1 MLLVVAVVVTG
12 PPFLPLGATTVS
24 FAQLA
29 IQLSVVGASGAG
41 EKDMRFVGGKA
52 AGGCC
57 SSLCSC
63 SRHSANL
70 VWPRERAM
78 DRGKRPRE
86 SGIARARLSHLYR
99 TTAAS
104 RWPSAHAHIC
114 KNGN

>member
-1 MLLVVAVVVTG
+1 MLVVVVVVEE
-12 PPFLPLGATTVS
+12 PPFLQLDATTLS
-24 FAQLA
+24 FAQLT

-41 EKDMRFVGGKA
+41 EKDMRVVGGRG

-70 VWPRERAM
+70 VWPRERAI

-104 RWPSAHAHIC
+104 R
-114 KNGN
+114 

>member
-1 MLLVVAVVVTG
+1 MLGVVDVVAG
-12 PPFLPLGATTVS
+12 HPFLPLGATTLV
-24 FAQLA
+24 FAQLT

-41 EKDMRFVGGKA
+41 EKDMRVVGGRG

-57 SSLCSC
+57 SSLCNC

-70 VWPRERAM
+70 VWPRERAI

-86 SGIARARLSHLYR
+86 SGIARARLSHLYS

-104 RWPSAHAHIC
+104 R
-114 KNGN
+114 

>member
-1 MLLVVAVVVTG
+1 MLDVVVVVAE
-12 PPFLPLGATTVS
+12 PPFLPLGATTLS
-24 FAQLA
+24 FAQLT

-41 EKDMRFVGGKA
+41 EKDMCVGGGRG

-70 VWPRERAM
+70 VWPRERAI

-104 RWPSAHAHIC
+104 R
-114 KNGN
+114 

>member
-1 MLLVVAVVVTG
+1 MVLDVVVVMAE
-12 PPFLPLGATTVS
+12 PPFFPPGATMLS
-24 FAQLA
+24 FAQLT

-41 EKDMRFVGGKA
+41 EKDMRLVGGRG

-63 SRHSANL
+63 SKHSANL

-78 DRGKRPRE
+78 DKGKRPRE
-86 SGIARARLSHLYR
+86 SGIARARLSHLYK

-104 RWPSAHAHIC
+104 
-114 KNGN
+114 K